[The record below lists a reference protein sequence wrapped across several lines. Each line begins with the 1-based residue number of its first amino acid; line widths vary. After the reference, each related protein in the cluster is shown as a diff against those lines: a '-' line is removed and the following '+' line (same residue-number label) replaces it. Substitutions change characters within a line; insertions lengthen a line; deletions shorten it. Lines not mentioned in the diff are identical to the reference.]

1 METGIVKVMKARS
14 PWRALGAFV
23 LGAAMLVPASAAA
36 QDKPLF
42 EYHGYLRSGF
52 AVSSGDGGDQT
63 AFSAPGAFA
72 KWRLG
77 NEAETY
83 GELGFTANWLGG
95 QDDGVWFKTE
105 IKLAVITGNIQAFE
119 SLTPDGT
126 PNQIALQE
134 SYAQAGNI
142 FESQPGMSF
151 WAGQRFYDR
160 HDIYI
165 NDFFY
170 WDMSG
175 YGGGFEGMDLEF
187 GKLAVAYLGA
197 TNEPGGRDVKN
208 HIDIRLSDIEVPAGK
223 LTVGAAPVLQSVIG
237 GDDVFGVAGTVMH
250 TMGGFMGGF
259 NKLSV
264 QFGYGAQAG
273 LQTYFSSGQDDAWM
287 LRVVEQAQIQ
297 PSESFSM
304 MWAGI
309 FQLDNTDAVDGA
321 NMWIGLG
328 ARPNFHFGKYTSLA
342 VEAGIDLV
350 QPDGGDL
357 NYVGKLT
364 VAPTI
369 RAGSSFWG
377 RPEIRAFFT
386 GAFWSSDLE
395 GVVGGPAF
403 ADDTFG
409 TTFGVQAESWW

>member
-1 METGIVKVMKARS
+1 METGSFKSMKVRS
-14 PWRALGAFV
+14 PLRAVGALV
-23 LGAAMLVPASAAA
+23 LGAAFLIPAHAAA

-52 AVSSGDGGDQT
+52 GASTGDGGDQV
-63 AFSAPGAFA
+63 AFQAPGAFA

-77 NEAETY
+77 NETETY
-83 GELGFTANWLGG
+83 GELGLTANWLGG
-95 QDDGVWFKTE
+95 QDDGVWFRTE

-126 PNQIALQE
+126 PNQIAVQE

-142 FESQPGMSF
+142 FDSQPGMSF
-151 WAGQRFYDR
+151 WAGHRFYDR
-160 HDIYI
+160 HDIHI

-175 YGGGFEGMDLEF
+175 YGAGFEGMDLEF
-187 GKLAVAYLGA
+187 GKLAVAYLGT

-208 HIDIRLSDIEVPAGK
+208 HIDVRLSDIEVPAGK
-223 LTVGAAPVLQSVIG
+223 LTVGVAPVLQSNVNA
-237 GDDVFGVAGTVMH
+237 DDIFGFAGTVMH

-259 NKLSV
+259 NKFSV

-273 LQTYFSSGQDDAWM
+273 LQTYFGGSEDGWM

-297 PSESFSM
+297 PSQEFSLM
-304 MWAGI
+304 GAAI
-309 FQLDNTDAVDGA
+309 FQLDNGDGVDGG

-328 ARPNFHFGKYTSLA
+328 ARPVFHFGKYTALS
-342 VEAGIDLV
+342 VEGGIDLV

-357 NYVGKLT
+357 NFLGKLT
-364 VAPTI
+364 VAPTLK
-369 RAGSSFWG
+369 AGDSFWG
-377 RPEIRAFFT
+377 RPELRAFVT
-386 GAFWSSDLE
+386 AAFWSSDLE

-403 ADDTFG
+403 ADSTFG